1 MVNKM
6 KLYIIGNGF
15 DIYHGLDTQYSS
27 FGLYLK
33 KNYRAVYELLLEHY
47 GFTDLDPK
55 NASSISDPLWSDFE
69 SNMAGLN
76 IDSVLEANTDFMPDY
91 ASDTFRDRDRYSF
104 QIEMEKTL
112 NYLTTDLY
120 KAFNEF
126 ILAVDFPIISKDKI
140 INLDK
145 NATYLTFNYTD
156 TLAKYYKVPNDNVL
170 FIHEKSENNKQNL
183 ILGHGITPDNFKESP
198 AVPPLGL
205 SEEELEDWNNYQAEQ
220 YDYSFELGKQTIK
233 EYFSRTFKNTEIIIG
248 KNKDFFSSLTD
259 ISEIYILGHSMAE
272 VDLPYFEELV
282 KSVKADA
289 KWTATFYSPDEK
301 THHFKVLT
309 GLGISNISIVTMQE
323 I

>member
-15 DIYHGLDTQYSS
+15 DIYHGLDTRYSY

-33 KNYRAVYELLLEHY
+33 KNYQAVYELLLEYY
-47 GFTDLDPK
+47 GFTDLDPQ

-69 SNMAGLN
+69 ANMAVLN

-91 ASDTFRDRDRYSF
+91 ASDNFRDRDRYSF
-104 QIEMEKTL
+104 QIEMEKIL

-120 KAFNEF
+120 KAFKEF
-126 ILAVDFPIISKDKI
+126 ILAIDFPILSKDKI

-145 NATYLTFNYTD
+145 EAIYITFNYTD
-156 TLAKYYKVPNDNVL
+156 TLAKYYKIPNDNVL
-170 FIHEKSENNKQNL
+170 FIHEKAENDEQKL

-198 AVPPLGL
+198 VLPPLGL

-233 EYFSRTFKNTEIIIG
+233 EYFSKTFKNTETIIA
-248 KNKDFFSSLTD
+248 KYKDFFSNLTN
-259 ISEIYILGHSMAE
+259 ISEVYILGHSMAE

-282 KSVKADA
+282 KSIKSDA
-289 KWTATFYSPDEK
+289 KWTATFYSPHEK
-301 THHFKVLT
+301 QHHFEVLK
-309 GLGISNISIVTMQE
+309 GLGVYNISIVTMQE

>member
-69 SNMAGLN
+69 SNMAGLI
-76 IDSVLEANTDFMPDY
+76 IDSVLEANTDFMSDY

-112 NYLTTDLY
+112 NHLTTDLY
-120 KAFNEF
+120 KAFKEF
-126 ILAVDFPIISKDKI
+126 ILAVDFSGLSKDKI

-145 NATYLTFNYTD
+145 DATYLTFNYTD
-156 TLAKYYKVPNDNVL
+156 TLAKYYKISNDNVL
-170 FIHEKSENNKQNL
+170 FIHEKAENDDQNL
-183 ILGHGITPDNFKESP
+183 ILGHGIDPDSFKDNPVE
-198 AVPPLGL
+198 PPIGL
-205 SEEELEDWNNYQAEQ
+205 DEEGLEDWNNYQAEK
-220 YDYSFELGKQTIK
+220 YDYSFELGKQTIN
-233 EYFSRTFKNTEIIIG
+233 EYFSKTFKSTETII
-248 KNKDFFSSLTD
+248 KKYKDFFSNLTN
-259 ISEIYILGHSMAE
+259 ISEVYILGHSMAE

-282 KSVKADA
+282 KSIKPDA

-301 THHFKVLT
+301 QHHFEVLK
-309 GLGISNISIVTMQE
+309 GLGISNISIVTLQE